1 MSSVSFALRSAT
13 QLIRAVPS
21 VDHIE
26 FRELLDNDLMITL
39 GEKRQRRIGFGS
51 LAVLGLALTYMNH
64 IGTGGVFNTSAMVLE
79 ALIGS
84 NF

>member
-1 MSSVSFALRSAT
+1 VSLFLLFGFSAT
-13 QLIRAVPS
+13 QSVRAVPS

-51 LAVLGLALTYMNH
+51 LAVLGLALTFMSPL
-64 IGTGGVFNTSAMVLE
+64 GTGGVFNTSAVLLE
-79 ALIGS
+79 TLIGS